1 MKLFR
6 FMSKEENEKLMS
18 GETLTNKIAHK
29 GKTASVGFCF
39 MEYEE
44 DNDIEYSHKFLNGI
58 VTDDIVVVFE
68 TDKKNVNKSWGIY
81 AAPYGNLFD
90 EIGRIEYCTTQY
102 NKATFKILKYGANKI
117 NFGYDIEWCD
127 SKKQAMDIINKKIEE
142 EDNFVKN
149 FKELSKALNIILIR
163 KGRL

>member
-1 MKLFR
+1 
-6 FMSKEENEKLMS
+6 
-18 GETLTNKIAHK
+18 
-29 GKTASVGFCF
+29 

-68 TDKKNVNKSWGIY
+68 TDKKNINKSWGIY

-90 EIGRIEYCTTQY
+90 EIGKIEYCTTQY

-127 SKKQAMDIINKKIEE
+127 SKKQVIDLINKKIENE
-142 EDNFVKN
+142 NHITMALKRISED
-149 FKELSKALNIILIR
+149 LNEILT
-163 KGRL
+163 K

>member
-1 MKLFR
+1 MEKHLLIKLLI
-6 FMSKEENEKLMS
+6 KAN
-18 GETLTNKIAHK
+18 
-29 GKTASVGFCF
+29 
-39 MEYEE
+39 
-44 DNDIEYSHKFLNGI
+44 NDIEYSHKFLNGI

-90 EIGRIEYCTTQY
+90 EIGKIEYCTTQY

-127 SKKQAMDIINKKIEE
+127 SKKQVIDLINKKIENE
-142 EDNFVKN
+142 NHITMALKRISE
-149 FKELSKALNIILIR
+149 ALNEILT
-163 KGRL
+163 K